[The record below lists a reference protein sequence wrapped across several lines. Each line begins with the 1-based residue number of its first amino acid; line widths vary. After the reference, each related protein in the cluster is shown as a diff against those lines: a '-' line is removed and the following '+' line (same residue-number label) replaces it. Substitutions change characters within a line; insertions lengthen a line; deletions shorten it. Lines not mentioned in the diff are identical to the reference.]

1 MHGVGGHHK
10 ELQLTMA
17 DSRIPGDQGEPSADT
32 PTEQRTRVI
41 AQMFSQLV
49 PQYDR
54 MNRLMT
60 AGRDGRWRTLAVRAS
75 RPQQATVL
83 DLGAG
88 TGDLSAEFR
97 RQGAKHVV
105 ALDVSQAMLSRAH
118 EKYGRR
124 DIDWLQGDAHRLP
137 FADASFDV
145 VASAFVLRN
154 LPDLAAAL
162 AEMSRV
168 LKPGGRLIGLDI
180 THPPDTAFGKVLR
193 VGFEQ
198 GVTRVAG
205 LVSGDR
211 SAYRYLPN
219 SLEGYPTA
227 DELSTMMESAG
238 TEEVTYRRLSM
249 GAVALHVGRK
259 GR

>member
-1 MHGVGGHHK
+1 
-10 ELQLTMA
+10 
-17 DSRIPGDQGEPSADT
+17 
-32 PTEQRTRVI
+32 
-41 AQMFSQLV
+41 MFSRLV
-49 PQYDR
+49 PHYDR

-60 AGRDGRWRTLAVRAS
+60 AGRDGRWRELTVRTSQPRDAV
-75 RPQQATVL
+75 VL

-97 RQGAKHVV
+97 RQDARQVT
-105 ALDVSQAMLSRAH
+105 ALDVSGAMLVRAQ
-118 EKYGRR
+118 EKYGTAR
-124 DIDWLQGDAHRLP
+124 IDWLQGDALRLP

-154 LPDLAAAL
+154 LPQLDQAL
-162 AEMSRV
+162 VEMARV
-168 LKPGGRLIGLDI
+168 LVPGGRLVALDI
-180 THPPDTAFGKVLR
+180 THPPQTAFGKLLR

-219 SLEGYPTA
+219 SLEGYPPA
-227 DELSTMMESAG
+227 DRLSELLQSAG
-238 TEEVTYRRLSM
+238 LEDVKYQRLSL
-249 GAVALHVGRK
+249 GAVALHIGHRTS
-259 GR
+259 GH

>member
-1 MHGVGGHHK
+1 M
-10 ELQLTMA
+10 
-17 DSRIPGDQGEPSADT
+17 SDQATAQE
-32 PTEQRTRVI
+32 RTRTI
-41 AQMFSQLV
+41 GEMFSRLV
-49 PQYDR
+49 PHYDR

-60 AGRDGRWRTLAVRAS
+60 GGRDGRWRALAVAS
-75 RPQQATVL
+75 SQPRGAVVL

-97 RQGAKHVV
+97 RQV
-105 ALDVSQAMLSRAH
+105 AARVTGLDVSAAMLSRA
-118 EKYGRR
+118 EQKFGA
-124 DIDWLQGDAHRLP
+124 DGIDWLQGDALHLP
-137 FADASFDV
+137 FGDGSFDV

-154 LPDLAAAL
+154 LPDLAGSF

-180 THPPDTAFGKVLR
+180 THPPDSAWGKLLR
-193 VGFEQ
+193 VGFEE

-205 LVSGDR
+205 LLSGDR

-219 SLEGYPTA
+219 SLSGYPTA
-227 DELSTMMESAG
+227 DELSLMLEAAG
-238 TEEVTYRRLSM
+238 LEDVTYRRLSL

-259 GR
+259 

>member
-1 MHGVGGHHK
+1 MV
-10 ELQLTMA
+10 
-17 DSRIPGDQGEPSADT
+17 S
-32 PTEQRTRVI
+32 TETVSMPDDPITQERTRNI
-41 AQMFSQLV
+41 GQMFSRLV
-49 PQYDR
+49 PHYDR

-60 AGRDGRWRTLAVRAS
+60 AGRDGHWRTLAVKAS
-75 RPQQATVL
+75 DPRGVDVL

-97 RQGAKHVV
+97 RQGARQVTG
-105 ALDVSQAMLSRAH
+105 LDVSDAMLLRAQD
-118 EKYGRR
+118 KYGLER
-124 DIDWLQGDAHRLP
+124 INWLQADVHRLP

-154 LPDLAAAL
+154 LPNLAGSL
-162 AEMSRV
+162 EEMARV
-168 LKPGGRLIGLDI
+168 LRPGGRLVALDI
-180 THPPDTAFGKVLR
+180 THPPDTPFGRLMR
-193 VGFEQ
+193 LGFEQ

-227 DELSTMMESAG
+227 ERLAEMMKSAG
-238 TEEVTYRRLSM
+238 LEDVSYQRLSM
-249 GAVALHVGRK
+249 GAVALHTGRR
-259 GR
+259 G